1 MLDPIPYTSHP
12 TPHTPQPIPYALCPT
27 PLNQSMLCA
36 VARYP
41 TMPSVDMFGI
51 FLALQRCSAVTLFG
65 FAREPRYGIQR
76 NYFNGADLNLTFA
89 GAAARAAA
97 AIEDSISAAG
107 RSRLKV

>member
-1 MLDPIPYTSHP
+1 
-12 TPHTPQPIPYALCPT
+12 
-27 PLNQSMLCA
+27 MLCA